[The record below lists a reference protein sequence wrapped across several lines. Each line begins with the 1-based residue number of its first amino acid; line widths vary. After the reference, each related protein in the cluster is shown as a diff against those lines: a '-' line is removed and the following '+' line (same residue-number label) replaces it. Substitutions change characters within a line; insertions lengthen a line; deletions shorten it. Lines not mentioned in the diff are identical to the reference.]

1 MKSTE
6 LLFELIQ
13 SLTKAE
19 KRYFKLFSSLHREN
33 NNYIKLFNAIHQ
45 QKKYDESE
53 LLLLFKDEAFV
64 RQFSVAKNYLIN
76 LIVKSLRIHHHK
88 AKKSIELNDYLSEI
102 EILYWKGL
110 YKLAFKRLK
119 QARKIAIKYEILPY
133 LLLLNHWHRKLIDYV
148 SEDFFNEKLEEDTQ
162 SLLVAYTQQMA
173 LGFLTNKMNKITKQ
187 TIRSTTQTVEKVKE
201 IFKHHLMQLNVDE
214 VANFH
219 AKSDLYF
226 LKGIGNSLLGN
237 DEEEVRYIKKSIDF
251 LEENPHQIK
260 ENPTGY
266 ASCLNNLL
274 LYYYSKGYTG
284 EFLKYLTKLDQF
296 ESKFS
301 HEKAYFDEYRFNLK
315 VGYYLFLRDKKNI
328 QLSIIEMQNWYLD
341 KKVKKSIQV
350 KMICEYNIA
359 LVNFYLNDNKLA
371 LKWSNSCFSFFD
383 MKRKKYR
390 HDIAVSSL
398 VIQTI
403 IYYELGHYNLGL
415 KALEIIFTIAKV
427 NNYGEVELSIF
438 NELQSLLTKYNL
450 TEVIENMSNII
461 KNQRYKLITID
472 RDIVELWIEKNTK

>member
-266 ASCLNNLL
+266 ASNATAPLN
-274 LYYYSKGYTG
+274 
-284 EFLKYLTKLDQF
+284 YL
-296 ESKFS
+296 
-301 HEKAYFDEYRFNLK
+301 
-315 VGYYLFLRDKKNI
+315 
-328 QLSIIEMQNWYLD
+328 
-341 KKVKKSIQV
+341 
-350 KMICEYNIA
+350 
-359 LVNFYLNDNKLA
+359 
-371 LKWSNSCFSFFD
+371 
-383 MKRKKYR
+383 
-390 HDIAVSSL
+390 
-398 VIQTI
+398 
-403 IYYELGHYNLGL
+403 
-415 KALEIIFTIAKV
+415 
-427 NNYGEVELSIF
+427 
-438 NELQSLLTKYNL
+438 
-450 TEVIENMSNII
+450 
-461 KNQRYKLITID
+461 
-472 RDIVELWIEKNTK
+472 KNTDCFRIDFKPMRIVIMVWL